1 MSKNIAIIGGGIS
14 GIVTGIKLAKNRN
27 NIINIYEKND
37 DILKGSPY
45 CHLHAGGF
53 LYPEISLKDSQILLN
68 DSILFATEFG
78 DCIEYRPTIIAYNIN
93 SKYNTS
99 ELIFKCKAIKM
110 SYINSKCYILGEPD
124 KFYAI
129 YEKSDIEYY
138 KKCGKMP
145 YKDNPSRIYH
155 DKYVENF
162 CNILDDINKIKYPFI
177 SVCEPGINQDKLEL
191 KLRNELKKYNNIRI
205 FSGKEVDFDE
215 LKKCSEYN
223 CIINASGKD
232 MFNINEDEKYEFK
245 SSWIINMPLIINN
258 FPEIAII
265 GERETKN
272 GMIQI
277 TPLSSQIFQI
287 HCMTSESTII
297 NTYNKKEIQTDKNN
311 YKIYN
316 LSYEEINKRGIV
328 AIKEISKYFPIF
340 YLSKVKGAR
349 YGVQRI
355 PYDSKLKRVSYVNVI
370 KEANEMYI
378 DIITLKACSIIS
390 LSNTIIEKV
399 YSI

>member
-14 GIVTGIKLAKNRN
+14 GITTAIKLAKNRN
-27 NIINIYEKND
+27 NIINIYEKKD

-68 DSILFATEFG
+68 DCILFAKEFSE
-78 DCIEYRPTIIAYNIN
+78 CIEHRPTIVAYNIN

-99 ELIFKCKAIKM
+99 ELIFKCKAIKL

-124 KFYAI
+124 KFYEI

-138 KKCGKMP
+138 KKHGKMP
-145 YKDNPSRIYH
+145 YKDNVNRRYH
-155 DKYVENF
+155 DKYVEYF
-162 CNILDDINKIKYPFI
+162 CKFLDDINKIKYPFI
-177 SVCEPGINQDKLEL
+177 SVCEPGINQDKVEL
-191 KLRNELKKYNNIRI
+191 KLRNELEKYNNIKI
-205 FSGKEVDFDE
+205 FTNKEVGLDE
-215 LKKCSEYN
+215 LKKNGYYN

-232 MFNINEDEKYEFK
+232 IYNINKDEKYEFK

-277 TPLSSQIFQI
+277 TPLSSHIFQI

-297 NTYNKKEIQTDKNN
+297 ETYDKNS
-311 YKIYN
+311 YKIHN
-316 LSYEEINKRGIV
+316 LKYEEINKRGSV
-328 AIKEISKYFPIF
+328 AIKEIAKYFPIF

-355 PYDSKLKRVSYVNVI
+355 PYNSKLKRLSYI
-370 KEANEMYI
+370 KTIKDKDKKRCI

-390 LSNTIIEKV
+390 LTNRIIEEV
-399 YSI
+399 DGV